1 MANFSNATEY
11 MAYVEKWCVKCYHY
25 GTDIGVDD
33 DGCPILDIHQQLM
46 QCRND
51 VMPWGEEE
59 TDCEVENAKDMLI
72 RRTGVHNE
80 QCRMFIPKGRVEQ
93 LPIRRIAVEGGFQ

>member
-59 TDCEVENAKDMLI
+59 TEKDELEFCDDVEP
-72 RRTGVHNE
+72 G
-80 QCRMFIPKGRVEQ
+80 
-93 LPIRRIAVEGGFQ
+93 AVEYRGSTKPKATREKGPCR